1 MGLSINNQDCKAA
14 QSNMKKR
21 FLAFTSTLSLAIF
34 CLAGLSLSAAQSATP
49 PATETIQPSAN
60 SALAGPDATATA
72 IALIEPEEHHL
83 LRRPIQL
90 DEDLVHWPDRS
101 YPYGG
106 TQLGA
111 RPVHLGVEFVN
122 PRGTLV
128 YASGAG
134 KVVFAGSDSETVV
147 GPQAD
152 YYGNVV
158 ILVHDLLSLESQ
170 PVFTLYGHLD
180 RIKVRTGQAVEDGA
194 LLGAVGSTG
203 VALGAHLHYEV
214 RVTNPFDYRQTRNP
228 ELWLQYYVNNGMI
241 AGYIHDEF
249 GEAIAEKRLVARSD
263 KVSREVY
270 TYGSELV
277 NSDPVWGENFTI
289 GDLPAGEYE
298 VIVLKESGSIAYR
311 EKIQVEA
318 YTTTFVDIEI
328 NE

>member
-1 MGLSINNQDCKAA
+1 
-14 QSNMKKR
+14 MKKR
-21 FLAFTSTLSLAIF
+21 FLAFTSILALAIF
-34 CLAGLSLSAAQSATP
+34 CLAGLSLSAAQSESATP
-49 PATETIQPSAN
+49 SATETIQLSAN

-101 YPYGG
+101 YPYGS

-158 ILVHDLLSLESQ
+158 IIVHDLHSLDDQ

-180 RIKVRTGQAVEDGA
+180 RIKVSAGQAVEDGA

-214 RVTNPFDYRQTRNP
+214 RVASPFDYRQTRNP

-277 NSDPVWGENFTI
+277 NSDPVWGENFTV